1 MNWDVFISHASE
13 DKDTFVRN
21 LANKLCEFGLNV
33 WYDEFELKVG
43 DSLIKSINKGLLNS
57 NFGIVILSPAF
68 FEKGW
73 TDYEL
78 TSLLNVGIHNQNQH
92 ILPIWHNINADNVAN
107 KFPYLMDLYA
117 LSSDESLEKLCYKIV
132 EVVKPSLINS
142 SNIIDAFRKMDFSTI
157 ENVSIAK
164 LKVHDIQHEALPT
177 YIIVGCQMI
186 CCVLQEVF
194 DFTFEEFCENLA
206 RDSDYDRE
214 FVLWTCIAITYNDFV
229 IKYKI
234 SDLKI
239 KKDVAL
245 FLLKLL
251 MCNESKDDYISNYS
265 LLSKDEYVDLYVSFV
280 ENHDRV
286 GTFMGEKYLSTYPN
300 IIS

>member
-1 MNWDVFISHASE
+1 MGWDVFISHASE
-13 DKDTFVRN
+13 DKDIFVRE
-21 LANKLCEFGLNV
+21 LANRLSEFGLKV

-142 SNIIDAFRKMDFSTI
+142 SNIIDEFRKMNFSKI
-157 ENVSIAK
+157 EKIDISA
-164 LKVHDIQHEALPT
+164 LKIHDIQHEALPSCT
-177 YIIVGCQMI
+177 VVGCNMI
-186 CCVLQEVF
+186 CSILQEVF
-194 DFTFEEFCENLA
+194 DFSLAEFCENLS
-206 RDSDYDRE
+206 RDSDYNHE
-214 FVLWTCIAITYNDFV
+214 FALWTCIAITYNDFV

-251 MCNESKDDYISNYS
+251 MCNESMDDYISNYS